1 MSNKS
6 EERKQIVDT
15 VYRRSLSQE
24 YVGVQSDNLEM
35 NFGSNLR
42 FQSLLQKLPIALRS
56 HWGMLSSPTAS
67 ALEAFKSF
75 PFVQLQN
82 TSNDKKS

>member
-15 VYRRSLSQE
+15 VYRRSLSQG

-56 HWGMLSSPTAS
+56 H
-67 ALEAFKSF
+67 
-75 PFVQLQN
+75 
-82 TSNDKKS
+82 